1 MIVNMSP
8 QTTSK
13 TNKYQVVLHGKF
25 DFKISQDIILK
36 KRDREILKSQF
47 PKIPK
52 SKFWLKSDS

>member
-1 MIVNMSP
+1 MSP

-52 SKFWLKSDS
+52 SKF